1 MITGSEALWLSLI
14 EEGVDTVFGYPGG
27 QIMPVYDTTACAVIR
42 TASAISWCGTNRE
55 PSTRPRAMP
64 A

>member
-1 MITGSEALWLSLI
+1 MWQSLI

-27 QIMPVYDTTACAVIR
+27 QIMPVYDSLCSYRDRVRHIL
-42 TASAISWCGTNRE
+42 SAISWCGTSRE
-55 PSTRPRAMP
+55 PSTRRRAMP